1 MLRAATLGPEVP
13 SGEFAVRVHSVFRAA
28 VNLRPPEGG
37 LLSLLSAEVGDVPRG
52 VRLTSAEDFAALGL
66 ATGDAGV
73 FGAEAIVLERSG
85 GRGALRIDCAS
96 ARRLAGSA
104 PPARRGDGRRW
115 RAGLAR
121 LDALQKRA
129 ATDLRVAPLLLG
141 EAPVGAMSER
151 LTHAALD
158 LGRSVRAGRRDAMC
172 DAAARLVGLGPGLT
186 PAGDDFLCGF
196 LAAAYSRCVARPAPS
211 RRLAS
216 FAEAMRPLLGG
227 TTDISAAFLRSALAG
242 RFSRPLAALAEAC
255 ADAPDGDL
263 DSAILRLAE
272 VGHSSG
278 LDAATGFFYGAA
290 IWRGAADGEP
300 RAGWLPQA
308 AADRSALAA
317 AGR

>member
-1 MLRAATLGPEVP
+1 
-13 SGEFAVRVHSVFRAA
+13 
-28 VNLRPPEGG
+28 
-37 LLSLLSAEVGDVPRG
+37 
-52 VRLTSAEDFAALGL
+52 
-66 ATGDAGV
+66 
-73 FGAEAIVLERSG
+73 
-85 GRGALRIDCAS
+85 
-96 ARRLAGSA
+96 
-104 PPARRGDGRRW
+104 
-115 RAGLAR
+115 
-121 LDALQKRA
+121 
-129 ATDLRVAPLLLG
+129 
-141 EAPVGAMSER
+141 
-151 LTHAALD
+151 
-158 LGRSVRAGRRDAMC
+158 MC